1 MRLLLTSALAA
12 TAAALALSGSASSA
26 PTRSACTPGQD
37 CGFADL
43 QLTGTVNAT
52 QSQVGASLV
61 WQLTVND
68 INTQPALNVY
78 VDVTLPANTQYGSSS
93 TDRGSGCTAT
103 SATTLHCSL
112 DWLSSDAQFGHVT
125 INTSVT
131 GTGAHTLTATTGY
144 SSASGPVADPVPANN
159 TVSVTSTTPIPPVQP
174 VIAPGAASPAVTAG
188 KKVTIT
194 FNVTR
199 SDNQQPMTDGTM
211 TATSTLGTAPIVNTQ
226 VFANGAA
233 QVTVTIPKKKVKGK
247 KLLVTVT
254 ITSTTNGVASKT
266 AKFTVH

>member
-12 TAAALALSGSASSA
+12 TAAALALSAAASSA
-26 PTRSACTPGQD
+26 PTRSTCTPGQD
-37 CGFADL
+37 CGYADL
-43 QLTGTVNAT
+43 QMSGTVNQT
-52 QSQVGASLV
+52 QSQVGDSLV

-68 INTQPALNVY
+68 INTYPALNVY

-112 DWLSSDAQFGHVT
+112 DWLSKDAQFGHVAIT
-125 INTSVT
+125 TSVT
-131 GTGAHTLTATTGY
+131 GTGVHTLTATTGY
-144 SSASGPVADPVPANN
+144 SSQSGPVADPVPANN
-159 TVSVTSTTPIPPVQP
+159 TVSVTSTTPVQP
-174 VIAPGAASPAVTAG
+174 VIAPGVASPAVTAG
-188 KKVTIT
+188 KRVTIT

-211 TATSTLGTAPIVNTQ
+211 TATSTLGKATFANFQ

-233 QVTVTIPKKKVKGK
+233 QVTVTIPKRNVRGK